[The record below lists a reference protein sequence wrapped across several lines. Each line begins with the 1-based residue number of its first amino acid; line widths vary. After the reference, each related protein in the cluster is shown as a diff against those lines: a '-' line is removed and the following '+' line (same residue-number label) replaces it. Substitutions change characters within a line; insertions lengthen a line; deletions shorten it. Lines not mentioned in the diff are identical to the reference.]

1 MGFSISSLREGFGIA
16 MGALLSNKTRAILT
30 TLGIVIGVLTVTVM
44 LMIIQGLNKSFENQI
59 SIMGSN
65 TVYIEKWPWVMNDGS
80 WWNYINRPPLEY
92 SDYKYLAEKSD
103 IPDAMAVS
111 IYTGRTMSYRD
122 ETIEGVGLIGTTA
135 EYIYVNGF
143 TVDVGRFISESD
155 VRAARKTCVI
165 GTDLKDRLFKGIN
178 PIGRKLR
185 IGNHN
190 YRIVGIMAKAGEI
203 FGESL
208 DNLALIPFSTFE
220 SVYGHRRSAEIS
232 AKAPT
237 NEEVEPMIDELTFLM
252 RKARRLMPLEDDNFE
267 VNQLSMITELYKRIT
282 AGVYGA
288 GIVIGGI
295 ALIVGGI
302 GIMNIMLVS
311 VTERTWEI
319 GMRKAVGA
327 RTFDIMWQFLI
338 ESMLICTAG
347 GLVGLGAAALLGMAL
362 KSYLPVS
369 LPLWLALFAV
379 LFSAL
384 IGLVFGMFPAAKAA
398 KLDPIVALRQE

>member
-1 MGFSISSLREGFGIA
+1 MGFTISSLREGFGIA

-44 LMIIQGLNKSFENQI
+44 LMIIQGLNKSFADQI

-65 TVYIEKWPWVMNDGS
+65 TVYIEKWPWVMNDGA

-92 SDYKYLAEKSD
+92 SDYKYVKDHSN
-103 IPDAMAVS
+103 IPDAVAAS
-111 IYTGRTMSYRD
+111 IYTRRTMSYRD
-122 ETIEGVGLIGTTA
+122 ETFEGVTLIGTTSGA
-135 EYIYVNGF
+135 IHVNGF
-143 TVDVGRFISESD
+143 MLDVGRYISESD
-155 VRAARKTCVI
+155 VRAARKVCVI

-190 YRIVGIMAKAGEI
+190 YRVVGVLEKAGEI

-208 DNLALIPFSTFE
+208 DGNAMIPFSTFE
-220 SVYGHRRSAEIS
+220 GIFGHRRSVEIS
-232 AKAPT
+232 AKSPT

-267 VNQLSMITELYKRIT
+267 INQLSMITELYKRIT

-338 ESMLICTAG
+338 ESMLICTVG
-347 GLVGLGAAALLGMAL
+347 GLVGLGFAAMLGMVL
-362 KSYLPVS
+362 KSQLPVS